1 MSTRGALVYA
11 TGLIAYLVAITQRTS
26 IGVAGVAAT
35 DRFHAGAAVLSMLAV
50 LQLVVYAAGQI
61 PFGVLL
67 DRFGPRRMM
76 IAGLC
81 VMALG
86 QAVVAFAPNI
96 GAAVA
101 GRVLVGAG
109 DATIFLSVIR
119 LVSSWFPGPSV
130 PIAVQWVSNAGQ
142 LGQVLSAIPFA
153 WLLHE
158 HGWTPAFLSAA
169 GFAVFGLVL
178 VLIMIV
184 DRPEH
189 SQEGPRPENWTQS
202 LRQLGDSLR
211 RPGTQLGFWSHFV
224 TMSPMT
230 VFTLMWG
237 VPFLVFGLGYPR
249 SEAAGLLVVPVVAG
263 MITGPFLGVLTSRF
277 PLRRSNIVLAV
288 VAGMAVSWA
297 AMLLWPGKPPF
308 AIVLLMLVLSA
319 VGNPGS
325 AIGFDFARTSN
336 PMHALSSA
344 NGVVNVGGFSA
355 SFVMIYAIGALLD
368 VAHAHFGQ
376 PLYSLA
382 SFRVA
387 FSVVFVVFGVGV
399 AGLLHARRR
408 TRARMLD
415 EEGIHVAPLWV
426 SLSDAFTRRRA
437 ARG

>member
-1 MSTRGALVYA
+1 MRSRGTLVYA
-11 TGLIAYLVAITQRTS
+11 TGLIAYVVAITQRTS

-35 DRFHAGAAVLSMLAV
+35 ERFHANAAVLSMLAV
-50 LQLVVYAAGQI
+50 LQLVVYAVAQI

-81 VMALG
+81 VMAVG
-86 QAVVAFAPNI
+86 QGVVAVSPNI
-96 GAAVA
+96 GDAIV

-119 LVSSWFPGPSV
+119 LVSSWFPGPRV

-142 LGQVLSAIPFA
+142 LGQVLSSVPFA

-158 HGWTPAFLSAA
+158 RGWTPAFLSAA
-169 GFAVFGLVL
+169 AFVVLGLVL
-178 VLIMIV
+178 VLIMIA

-189 SQEGPRPENWTQS
+189 AQEGPRPESWTQS
-202 LRQLGDSLR
+202 LRQLGESLR

-249 SEAAGLLVVPVVAG
+249 TEAAALLIVPVVTG
-263 MITGPFLGVLTSRF
+263 MVTGPFLGVLTSRF
-277 PLRRSNIVLAV
+277 PLRRSSIVLGV
-288 VAGMAVSWA
+288 VCGMAAIWSVL
-297 AMLLWPGKPPF
+297 LLWPGKPPV
-308 AIVLLMLVLSA
+308 AIVLVMLVLCGI
-319 VGNPGS
+319 GNPGS

-336 PMHALSSA
+336 PLHALGSA
-344 NGVVNVGGFSA
+344 NGVVNVGGFTA

-368 VAHAHFGQ
+368 VAHSHFGQ
-376 PLYSLA
+376 PMYSLD

-387 FSVVFVVFGVGV
+387 FTVVFVIFAVGV
-399 AGLLHARRR
+399 VGVVHARRR

-415 EEGIHVAPLWV
+415 EEGIRVAPLWV
-426 SLSDAFTRRRA
+426 ALSDAIIRRRA
-437 ARG
+437 ARS